1 MPIIDETTTAPGGA
15 PRAANFHPP
24 LRPAAASHDGI
35 PLPPPAKAVGEPERA
50 SGVSHARLGARGD
63 VDPQL
68 AQDEISGRL
77 TVVWTYLL
85 GVAVGTILALAL

>member
-1 MPIIDETTTAPGGA
+1 
-15 PRAANFHPP
+15 
-24 LRPAAASHDGI
+24 
-35 PLPPPAKAVGEPERA
+35 
-50 SGVSHARLGARGD
+50 LGARGD

-85 GVAVGTILALAL
+85 GVAVGTLLALAL